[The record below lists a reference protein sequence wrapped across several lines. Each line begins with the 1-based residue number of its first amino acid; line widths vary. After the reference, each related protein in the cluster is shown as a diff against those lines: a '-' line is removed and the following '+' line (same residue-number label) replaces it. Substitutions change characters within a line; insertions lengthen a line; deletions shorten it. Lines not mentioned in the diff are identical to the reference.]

1 MYLVQS
7 QVQEY
12 FHQFSTHESGG
23 TIGRPS
29 ILVQNYH
36 RKFIDMHSA
45 TVESYLIIY
54 EVIRTVLP
62 GL

>member
-7 QVQEY
+7 QVHEY
-12 FHQFSTHESGG
+12 LHQSSTHEMWG
-23 TIGRPS
+23 TTGRSS